1 MAYQPAFSAPG
12 VIRMEHDPSSKALI
26 VHWEKFHNVK
36 EMVDKCNSEGK
47 RLGAKTLIVE
57 VPAGLVLK
65 QEDAAMFQEYVPK
78 NQLAAGMTNL
88 INIVSSS
95 AVTNMASKR
104 WKEPSKQCGLT
115 VYEAPSVDEALK
127 IAKQNA

>member
-1 MAYQPAFSAPG
+1 M
-12 VIRMEHDPSSKALI
+12 
-26 VHWEKFHNVK
+26 
-36 EMVDKCNSEGK
+36 
-47 RLGAKTLIVE
+47 GAKTLIVE